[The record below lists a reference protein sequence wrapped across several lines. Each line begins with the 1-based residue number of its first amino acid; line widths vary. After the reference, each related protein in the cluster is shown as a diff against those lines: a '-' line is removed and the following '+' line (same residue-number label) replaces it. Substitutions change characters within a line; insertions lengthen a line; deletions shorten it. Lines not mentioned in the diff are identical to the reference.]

1 MIAEREYLDPAN
13 WSTPARTS
21 GASVIDVFSFI
32 FPLIL
37 PLILQTYYHK
47 EEMGAPWGVDK
58 ESLST
63 YLTFYGS
70 RIKIGIVPS
79 WPVPL
84 FAWWC
89 GPLVFPLS
97 FPLGVRR
104 VSAGSGAL
112 RRGRPGCCR
121 WTEWPAGIRSRRARA
136 GRLRRRFSPAA
147 GGSKLRSNEV
157 RHRHSGIRDTRSPRT
172 DNFFAERTPLRS
184 GSAPANCSCSLRAP
198 Y

>member
-1 MIAEREYLDPAN
+1 MMAEREYLDPAN

-21 GASVIDVFSFI
+21 GASVIDAFSFI
-32 FPLIL
+32 VFPILLLIIL
-37 PLILQTYYHK
+37 PIILLTYYQ
-47 EEMGAPWGVDK
+47 ESIIQGPLGVDK

-97 FPLGVRR
+97 FPLGDPCATTNGVT
-104 VSAGSGAL
+104 L
-112 RRGRPGCCR
+112 
-121 WTEWPAGIRSRRARA
+121 
-136 GRLRRRFSPAA
+136 
-147 GGSKLRSNEV
+147 GG
-157 RHRHSGIRDTRSPRT
+157 
-172 DNFFAERTPLRS
+172 
-184 GSAPANCSCSLRAP
+184 
-198 Y
+198 